1 MAEKKYTLSL
11 QLTADGSQAKGELA
25 KVAAAAR
32 EAAKAAARPVKI
44 TTSMM
49 GTGGLYGKTLKGFGG
64 DMSSILGLNKIGA
77 GMQSSLGKALSF
89 AGAGFSV
96 LWKTAGFA
104 FRGIWSGVRMAGAA
118 IRSALLLPVR
128 LASGAFKMLGVAA
141 ATAVA
146 GVYAGLKALGPAA
159 EMQQFSIQVETMLK
173 DPQKAKARLDE
184 LKKYAKDTNY
194 GPREIIQAG
203 NLMEAFGFYSL
214 RNLKLAGDAANAFGK
229 DINEIVRSLNYL
241 ASGRGGEAFESLA
254 RIGVTREKLKPF
266 GVEFEKSGE
275 LKTDS
280 KKAMEAVLLYF
291 EKQFGGMTER
301 QKKTWRGAMQQMGG
315 EVYNAFDVGF
325 KKALGP
331 LTEFVQQHAIP
342 MIESIG
348 KRLEKIDWK
357 KSLARPLKLLG
368 GVAELIRQAMNPA
381 TSEQGMKNLKAF
393 GSSLW
398 KGMKDVLGLLPAGI
412 KAFVGDLA
420 DVLASFIGSG
430 GMGKVLEAGW
440 QMLKAAWQFGASLF
454 SLVLTSFSREFQS
467 GLKILVERIAPGEKT
482 ETKKSYNAMLGA
494 SKDVAEQLKKDSEKD
509 NSDEYNRIRAGVIR
523 GMQENKAA
531 TKAKY
536 LSRDDLFDGTEEEW
550 LQAEINRRIASTQ
563 AANPRY
569 SGTYNQSYRQQM
581 GFNDPT
587 TSPWYVEP
595 GKSEQS
601 MKNAL
606 GLLSGVKMPDL
617 NFSRTAEW
625 GKQFGE
631 EAKAAFARPATMISN
646 ADAGGRR
653 RAAIEKRQEELQA
666 RRQALID
673 DPKLAEYRREG
684 WNKKGKER
692 SGQNA
697 AEARESHWRRS
708 AFLRGEVSKL
718 DQEIKQL
725 GLQKEREA
733 NRSVSTNTETINNT
747 RETIREGADKTV
759 IAGTNKETIRE
770 TERKSRER
778 KSPKSDDI
786 GGLSQQVALVNNTIG
801 KGNQQVSQRLEQ
813 GFDDMSLLLGQN
825 SNQNKSIIAQMEKM
839 NGYLAAVMGA

>member
-44 TTSMM
+44 TASMM
-49 GTGGLYGKTLKGFGG
+49 GAGGLYDKTLKGFGG

-77 GMQSSLGKALSF
+77 GMTSGLGKALSF
-89 AGAGFSV
+89 AGAGFSA

-128 LASGAFKMLGVAA
+128 LATGAFKALGVGAA
-141 ATAVA
+141 AALA
-146 GVYAGLKALGPAA
+146 GIYAGLKALGPAA
-159 EMQQFSIQVETMLK
+159 EMQQFQIQVETMLK
-173 DPQKAKARLDE
+173 DPKKAKQRLDE

-194 GPREIIQAG
+194 GPKEIIEAG

-291 EKQFGGMTER
+291 EKSFGGMTER
-301 QKKTWRGAMQQMGG
+301 QKKTWKGAMQQMGG

-357 KSLARPLKLLG
+357 KALSRPLKLLG
-368 GVAELIRQAMNPA
+368 GVAELIRQAMDPKTA
-381 TSEQGMKNLKAF
+381 EQGMKNLKAF
-393 GSSLW
+393 GSSMWEGL
-398 KGMKDVLGLLPAGI
+398 KKVIGLLPAGI
-412 KAFVGDLA
+412 KALVGDLA
-420 DVLASFIGSG
+420 GVLESFIGSG

-467 GLKILVERIAPGEKT
+467 GLKILVERITPGEKT

-494 SKDVAEQLKKDSEKD
+494 SKDVAEQLKKE
-509 NSDEYNRIRAGVIR
+509 NPEEYNRLRAGVIR
-523 GMQENKAA
+523 GVQENKAA

-617 NFSRTAEW
+617 NFNRTAEW

-631 EAKAAFARPATMISN
+631 EAKNAFAPAVGVLNNAGAMGQKRAAF
-646 ADAGGRR
+646 
-653 RAAIEKRQEELQA
+653 EKRQEELQNL
-666 RRQALID
+666 RQALID
-673 DPKLAEYRREG
+673 DPKLAEYRRDG
-684 WNKKGKER
+684 YKTVTNKVTGKKELQER
-692 SGQNA
+692 RSTDYA
-697 AEARESHWRRS
+697 KDLKYAEARENYWRRA
-708 AFLRGEVSKL
+708 AFLRGQVGQV
-718 DQEIKQL
+718 DQKIKQL
-725 GLQKEREA
+725 GLLKDRNAQID
-733 NRSVSTNTETINNT
+733 VSKNTESVNGM
-747 RETIREGADKTV
+747 RDAKPRDSGR
-759 IAGTNKETIRE
+759 KETNQNTAEKPNSE
-770 TERKSRER
+770 TS
-778 KSPKSDDI
+778 
-786 GGLSQQVALVNNTIG
+786 GLADQVGAVNNTIG
-801 KGNQQVSQRLEQ
+801 TGNQQTQQMLKQ
-813 GFDDMSLLLGQN
+813 GFDGMVLLLGQN

-839 NGYLAAVMGA
+839 NKYLDAVMGA